1 MITIVSCS
9 HYPDDERIYHKEIKT
24 LAEKKYSINYFTLSV
39 SEQNLS
45 NKYINHINYSSATTT
60 IKEYIDLVE
69 LKIIETPTKVI
80 HIHEP
85 ELFSLATNIKK
96 ILGAKIIYDVHEDYI
111 SMIYTFSRWNKYIKY
126 LKAKYWLLKE
136 KNFLKKVDEIIIA
149 SSTIV
154 NSDFKTQ
161 GFSPLL
167 LENFPSNT
175 TLVDIDL
182 NRKIKNSLIYHGNMG
197 PERGIVEL
205 IDAMSHVIKIIPDAT
220 LSLIGGFRTIEYKR
234 DVNGRIDMLGMRKHI
249 SLQDHILHKDVWQHL
264 AEHTL
269 GIIPFNENPLTKVNT
284 PTKLFEFMASGC
296 QLVVPSLLPIT
307 KYDFKAAKVFKP
319 GDIKNL
325 SDTIINALKDNDQGG
340 IEYNLNKVKSD
351 YNWENNS
358 YKLIDLYD
366 RVLS

>member
-24 LAEKKYSINYFTLSV
+24 LAEKKYIINYFTLSDY
-39 SEQNLS
+39 EQNLS
-45 NKYINHINYSSATTT
+45 DKYINHINYSSSKHS

-69 LKIIETPTKVI
+69 VEIRKTSIKVI

-85 ELFSLATNIKK
+85 ELFSLAVNIKK
-96 ILGAKIIYDVHEDYI
+96 MTGAKIIYDVHEDYI
-111 SMIYTFSRWNKYIKY
+111 SMIYTFSEWNRYIKY
-126 LKAKYWLLKE
+126 LRVKYWSLKE
-136 KNFLKKVDEIIIA
+136 KYFLQHVDEIIIA

-161 GFSPLL
+161 GFSPVL
-167 LENFPSNT
+167 LENFPSKN
-175 TLVDIDL
+175 LVGDIDFKH
-182 NRKIKNSLIYHGNMG
+182 KIKNSLIYHGNMG

-205 IDAMSHVIKIIPDAT
+205 IEAMNYVIKIIPSAT
-220 LSLIGGFRTIEYKR
+220 LSLIGGFRTIDYK
-234 DVNGRIDMLGMRKHI
+234 DEVNSMIDILGIRKHI
-249 SLQDHILHKDVWQHL
+249 NLKDHILHQDIWQHL
-264 AEHTL
+264 VKHAV
-269 GIIPFNENPLTKVNT
+269 GIIPFNENPLTRINT

-296 QLVVPSLLPIT
+296 QLVAPSLIPIT
-307 KYDFKAAKVFKP
+307 KYDFKAAKIFKP

-325 SDTIINALKDNDQGG
+325 SDAIINALKENDQDG

-358 YKLIDLYD
+358 PKLIDLYD

>member
-24 LAEKKYSINYFTLSV
+24 LAEKRYSINYFTLSE

-45 NKYINHINYSSATTT
+45 DENINHINYSSAKHS
-60 IKEYIDLVE
+60 IKDYMDLVE
-69 LKIIETPTKVI
+69 LEIRATSTRVI

-85 ELFSLATNIKK
+85 ELFSLAVNIKK
-96 ILGAKIIYDVHEDYI
+96 MTGAKIIYDVHEDYI
-111 SMIYTFSRWNKYIKY
+111 SMIYTFSKWNKFIKY
-126 LKAKYWLLKE
+126 IRAKYWLLKE
-136 KNFLKKVDEIIIA
+136 KYFLQHVDEVIIA

-154 NSDFKTQ
+154 NSDFKIQ
-161 GFSPLL
+161 GFSPVL

-175 TLVDIDL
+175 LVGDIDF
-182 NRKIKNSLIYHGNMG
+182 KHKKKNSLIYHGNMG

-205 IDAMSHVIKIIPDAT
+205 IEAMNHVIKIKSDVT
-220 LSLIGGFRTIEYKR
+220 LSLIGGFRTIDYK
-234 DVNGRIDMLGMRKHI
+234 NEINSKIDMLGIRKHI
-249 SLQDHILHKDVWQHL
+249 SLKGHILHQNIWGHL
-264 AEHTL
+264 AKHTV
-269 GIIPFNENPLTKVNT
+269 GIIPFNENPLTRINT

-296 QLVVPSLLPIT
+296 QLVVPSLMPIT
-307 KYDFKAAKVFKP
+307 KYDFKAVKFFKS
-319 GDIKNL
+319 GDIMNL
-325 SDTIINALKDNDQGG
+325 SDTIIKSLESNDQDG
-340 IEYNLNKVKSD
+340 IEYNLNKVRSD

>member
-1 MITIVSCS
+1 LITIVSCS

-24 LAEKKYSINYFTLSV
+24 LTEKKYNINYFTLSA

-45 NKYINHINYSSATTT
+45 NKYINHINYNSATTT
-60 IKEYIDLVE
+60 IKEYMDLVE

-85 ELFSLATNIKK
+85 ELFSLASKIKK
-96 ILGAKIIYDVHEDYI
+96 MLGAKIIYDVHEDYI
-111 SMIYTFSRWNKYIKY
+111 SMIYTFSKWNKYIKY
-126 LKAKYWLLKE
+126 FREKYWLLKE

-167 LENFPSNT
+167 LENFPTKTSI
-175 TLVDIDL
+175 VDIDPRL
-182 NRKIKNSLIYHGNMG
+182 KIKNSLIYHGNMG

-205 IDAMSHVIKIIPDAT
+205 IEAMSHVVKIIPDAT
-220 LSLIGGFRTIEYKR
+220 LSLIGGFRTIEYKKE
-234 DVNGRIDMLGMRKHI
+234 VNSRIDILGMRRYI
-249 SLQDHILHKDVWQHL
+249 SLQDHILHRDVWQYL
-264 AEHTL
+264 AKHTL
-269 GIIPFNENPLTKVNT
+269 GIIPFNENPLTTINT
-284 PTKLFEFMASGC
+284 PTKLFEFMVSGC
-296 QLVVPSLLPIT
+296 QLVVPDLRPIT
-307 KYDFKAAKVFKP
+307 KYDFKAAKFFKP
-319 GDIKNL
+319 GDVKNL
-325 SDTIINALKDNDQGG
+325 SDSIIKSLKDNDYDG
-340 IEYNLNKVKSD
+340 IEYNVNKVKSD

-358 YKLIDLYD
+358 YKLIELYN

>member
-24 LAEKKYSINYFTLSV
+24 LAEKKYNINYFTLSV
-39 SEQNLS
+39 SDQNLS
-45 NKYINHINYSSATTT
+45 NKYINHINYNSATTT

-85 ELFSLATNIKK
+85 ELFSLAMNIKK
-96 ILGAKIIYDVHEDYI
+96 MLGAKIIYDVHEDYI
-111 SMIYTFSRWNKYIKY
+111 SMIYTFSKWNKYIKY
-126 LKAKYWLLKE
+126 LRAKHWLIKE

-154 NSDFKTQ
+154 NSDFKTH

-167 LENFPSNT
+167 LENFPTNT
-175 TLVDIDL
+175 SVGDIDL

-205 IDAMSHVIKIIPDAT
+205 IEAMSHVIKIIPDAN

-234 DVNGRIDMLGMRKHI
+234 EVNSRIDMLRMRKHI
-249 SLQDHILHKDVWQHL
+249 SLQDHILHREVWQYL
-264 AEHTL
+264 AKHTL
-269 GIIPFNENPLTKVNT
+269 GIIPFNENPLTTINT
-284 PTKLFEFMASGC
+284 PTKLFEFMVSGC
-296 QLVVPSLLPIT
+296 QLVVPDLRAIT
-307 KYDFKAAKVFKP
+307 KYDFKAAKIFKP
-319 GDIKNL
+319 GDVKNL
-325 SDTIINALKDNDQGG
+325 SDSIINSLKNNDRDG
-340 IEYNLNKVKSD
+340 IEYNVNKVRSD

-358 YKLIDLYD
+358 YKLIELYD